1 MYGLQ
6 AKRGTTLNVVIRQKL
21 ALVAFSVFLFD
32 YLSKSLA
39 VAKLTDHPVNILGSF
54 LKLELVYNTGAAFSL
69 ATSRTILL
77 SAFAIIVAA
86 AIFYFA
92 TKIDRTVWAVL
103 LGLVL
108 GGILGNLADRIF
120 RAPGALQGAV
130 VDWIK
135 IAHWPTFNI
144 ADSAIVIGVLGVAY
158 LRFTKKEINTN
169 NKTGKTK

>member
-32 YLSKSLA
+32 FLSKSLA
-39 VAKLTDHPVNILGSF
+39 VAKLTDQPVNILGSF

-158 LRFTKKEINTN
+158 LRFTKQEINTN